1 MHAAASPGR
10 ARAMLRRG
18 ETPLVTPEVFVQL
31 DAEEQAALLDRLP
44 PDKSW
49 PLLRE
54 CDSRSVVDGLVKF
67 GIERAA
73 PYLRELPPDDLADL
87 AHRMRPDYR
96 ERLMDALG
104 PELAAELQT
113 ILSYPE
119 DTAGGMMST
128 RYASVPE
135 VVTVA
140 RALELL
146 RQFAKGE
153 SINYVYVVD
162 AGGRLVGTLPV
173 RALLAAEPRQK
184 VGEVASRSAIR
195 LSARQPRD
203 EVLHMFREHRY
214 LSLPVVDDQDRIVG
228 AVTADHVL
236 SALEEQEDQ
245 LVYSATG
252 ADAREPTL
260 RTGVAARHRLPWIT
274 MTVAGGLGC
283 AFIAGLF
290 RETLERAV
298 MLGLFVPL
306 VLAISESVA
315 AQTATI
321 VMKALMTGELP
332 KGALT
337 QFLLKEVAVGLLIGL
352 YAAVLVVLAST
363 LWPGADFRLGI
374 VIGGSVVLG
383 VCSATLLGVIVP
395 TVLRRFRVE
404 PTVAGG
410 PVVLII
416 ADIFTLFFYFGTATL
431 VAP

>member
-1 MHAAASPGR
+1 
-10 ARAMLRRG
+10 
-18 ETPLVTPEVFVQL
+18 
-31 DAEEQAALLDRLP
+31 
-44 PDKSW
+44 
-49 PLLRE
+49 
-54 CDSRSVVDGLVKF
+54 
-67 GIERAA
+67 
-73 PYLRELPPDDLADL
+73 
-87 AHRMRPDYR
+87 
-96 ERLMDALG
+96 
-104 PELAAELQT
+104 
-113 ILSYPE
+113 
-119 DTAGGMMST
+119 
-128 RYASVPE
+128 
-135 VVTVA
+135 
-140 RALELL
+140 
-146 RQFAKGE
+146 
-153 SINYVYVVD
+153 
-162 AGGRLVGTLPV
+162 
-173 RALLAAEPRQK
+173 
-184 VGEVASRSAIR
+184 
-195 LSARQPRD
+195 
-203 EVLHMFREHRY
+203 MFREHRY

-298 MLGLFVPL
+298 VLGLFVPL

-352 YAAVLVVLAST
+352 YAAVLVVFAST

>member
-1 MHAAASPGR
+1 MHAAATPGR

-31 DAEEQAALLDRLP
+31 DPDDQAKILDRLP
-44 PDKSW
+44 PDRAFQ
-49 PLLRE
+49 LLRE
-54 CDSRSVVDGLVKF
+54 CDSRSIVDGLLKF

-73 PYLRELPPDDLADL
+73 PYLRDLPPDDLADL
-87 AHRMRPDYR
+87 AMRMSSEYR
-96 ERLMDALG
+96 ERMLEALG
-104 PELAAELQT
+104 PEVASEVQT
-113 ILSYPE
+113 ILSYPG

-135 VVTVA
+135 VVTVS

-146 RQFAKGE
+146 RQFAKAE
-153 SINYVYVVD
+153 SISYVYVVD
-162 AGGRLVGTLPV
+162 AGGKLVGTLPV

-184 VGEVASRSAIR
+184 VGEVASRTAVR
-195 LSARQPRD
+195 LSARQPRE
-203 EVLHMFREHRY
+203 EVVRMFREHHF

-228 AVTADHVL
+228 VVTADHVR
-236 SALEEQEDQ
+236 SAVEDAEDQ

-252 ADAREPTL
+252 ADAREPVL

-290 RETLERAV
+290 KETLERAV
-298 MLGLFVPL
+298 VLGLFVPL

-337 QFLLKEVAVGLLIGL
+337 RFLLKEVAVGLLIGL
-352 YAAVLVVLAST
+352 YAAILVVAAST
-363 LWPGADFRLGI
+363 IWHADFRLGI

-383 VCSATLLGVIVP
+383 VCSATLLGVVVP
-395 TVLRRFRVE
+395 TVLRRLKVE

-416 ADIFTLFFYFGTATL
+416 ADLFTLVFYFGTATL
-431 VAP
+431 VRP

>member
-31 DAEEQAALLDRLP
+31 NPEEQAALLDRLP
-44 PDKSW
+44 ADKSW

-73 PYLRELPPDDLADL
+73 PYLRELPPDNLADL
-87 AHRMRPDYR
+87 AHRMSSDYR
-96 ERLMDALG
+96 ERLMEALG

-162 AGGRLVGTLPV
+162 SAGKLVGTLPV
-173 RALLAAEPRQK
+173 RALLASEPRQK

-195 LSARQPRD
+195 LPARLPRE
-203 EVLHMFREHRY
+203 EVLRMFREHRY
-214 LSLPVVDDQDRIVG
+214 LALPVVDDQDRIVG

-236 SALEEQEDQ
+236 SALEDQEDQ
-245 LVYSATG
+245 IVYSATG
-252 ADAREPTL
+252 ADAREPVL
-260 RTGVAARHRLPWIT
+260 RTGVAAKHRLPWIT
-274 MTVAGGLGC
+274 MTVIGGLGC
-283 AFIAGLF
+283 AFIAWLF
-290 RETLERAV
+290 KETLERTV
-298 MLGLFVPL
+298 VLGLFVPL

-332 KGALT
+332 KGELT
-337 QFLLKEVAVGLLIGL
+337 RFLLKEVAVGLLIGL
-352 YAAVLVVLAST
+352 YAATLVVTVST
-363 LWPGADFRLGI
+363 IWHADLRLGI

-383 VCSATLLGVIVP
+383 VCSATLLGVVVP
-395 TVLRRFRVE
+395 TVLRRLKVE

-416 ADIFTLFFYFGTATL
+416 ADIFTLIFYFGTATL